1 METIRKAV
9 GWKFRFVGTWWPI
22 LTFMWFSFWF
32 VFIFTP
38 LEQGDAYLKAI
49 SPTKFEYVNVSR
61 KPFPSTLICNIVDS
75 VTVVDSNKG
84 RGYQRNKPTSQW
96 GTGNDRWRT
105 WRVTAVIPFGATNIT
120 VHKEL
125 TYECFG
131 GILRKKVET
140 KRRSLV
146 LDLPKF

>member
-9 GWKFRFVGTWWPI
+9 VWKVQFIGTWWPI
-22 LTFMWFSFWF
+22 LTFMWCSFWF

-38 LEQGDAYLKAI
+38 VVQGDAYLRAI

-61 KPFPSTLICNIVDS
+61 KPFPSDLICNIVNS
-75 VTVVDSNKG
+75 VSIVESNKG
-84 RGYQRNKPTSQW
+84 TDYQINQPTSRW
-96 GTGNDRWRT
+96 GTGDEDWTT
-105 WRVTAVIPFGATNIT
+105 WKVTGLTPFGATNIT

-131 GILRKKVET
+131 GILRKKVDT
-140 KRRSLV
+140 PRRSLV
-146 LDLPKF
+146 IDLPKF